1 MNFYIKEFKELSREE
16 LYKIIQAR
24 INVFV
29 VEQDCPYEECDDKDQ
44 KSFHLFYRENG
55 EITAYL
61 RIIPAGISYAEPSIG
76 RVLVNK
82 AYRRQGLAAE
92 MMENA
97 IYFIKKNFKEQLIR
111 ISAQEY
117 ILDFYKNLGFE
128 VVSDRYLEDG
138 IPHFE
143 MIYKL

>member
-1 MNFYIKEFKELSREE
+1 MDFNIKAFKELSQEE

-44 KSFHLFYRENG
+44 NSFHLYFKADG
-55 EITAYL
+55 IITAYL

-76 RVLVNK
+76 RVLVNE
-82 AYRRQGLAAE
+82 AYRRQGLATKI
-92 MMENA
+92 MGKA
-97 IYFIKKNFKEQLIR
+97 ISFIKKNFNRQEIR

-117 ILDFYKNLGFE
+117 VLDFYKNLGFE
-128 VVSDRYLEDG
+128 VVSDKYLEDG
-138 IPHFE
+138 IPHYE

>member
-1 MNFYIKEFKELSREE
+1 MEFKIKSFKELTKEE
-16 LYKIIQAR
+16 LYKILEAR
-24 INVFV
+24 IGVFV
-29 VEQDCPYEECDDKDQ
+29 IEQNCPYQECDNKDQ
-44 KSFHLFYRENG
+44 KSFHLYAQDEN
-55 EITAYL
+55 EIKAYL
-61 RIIPAGISYAEPSIG
+61 RIIPAGISYSEPSVG

-82 AYRRQGLAAE
+82 NYRRSGIGAE
-92 MMENA
+92 MMKKA
-97 IYFIKKNFKEQLIR
+97 IEFVKDNFSEDKLR

-117 ILDFYKNLGFE
+117 ILDFYRKLGFE

>member
-1 MNFYIKEFKELSREE
+1 MKYHIKEFNELSQKE
-16 LYKIIQAR
+16 LYKILQAR

-44 KSFHLFYRENG
+44 ASIHLFFETNG
-55 EITAYL
+55 IITAYL

-82 AYRRQGLAAE
+82 AYRRQGLAAKI
-92 MMENA
+92 MGKA
-97 IYFIKKNFKEQLIR
+97 ISFIKRNFNEQEIR

-117 ILDFYKNLGFE
+117 ILDFYKNLGFK
-128 VVSDRYLEDG
+128 VVSDKYLEDG
-138 IPHFE
+138 IPHYE